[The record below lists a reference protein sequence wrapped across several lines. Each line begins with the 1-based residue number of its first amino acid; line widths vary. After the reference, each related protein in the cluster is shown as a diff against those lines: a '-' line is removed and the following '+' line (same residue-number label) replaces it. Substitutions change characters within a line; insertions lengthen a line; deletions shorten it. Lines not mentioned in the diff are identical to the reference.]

1 MFDRNMVPLSLFFTE
16 IKWHGIKFL
25 SNVNKNPK
33 NAEQK
38 PEVAQ
43 LV

>member
-1 MFDRNMVPLSLFFTE
+1 MFDINMAPLSLFFTE
-16 IKWHGIKFL
+16 IKRRGIKL
-25 SNVNKNPK
+25 LRNVNKNPK
-33 NAEQK
+33 NAEQE